1 MIESNLMHLDKKY
14 SIRIKFIWTEH
25 KIKTTYLWMSWPTNI
40 PVLHEWWCSTIS
52 SSISCNGAFLEWRP
66 IDIHLSYHPSQFV
79 LQLKINVPFIT
90 AIRARSISKREHT
103 APITLSNLAGN
114 HVLAVRSP
122 YLVSIPTDK
131 PTAPLPVSAN

>member
-1 MIESNLMHLDKKY
+1 MQLEKNIY
-14 SIRIKFIWTEH
+14 SSRIKFIWTEH
-25 KIKTTYLWMSWPTNI
+25 NIRKTNLWISWPTNI
-40 PVLHEWWCSTIS
+40 PSVAWMMMHYNFFFYFSQWSFPWMEAHWYSLKLSPKPVWSSTQNPRPFYNWY
-52 SSISCNGAFLEWRP
+52 SC
-66 IDIHLSYHPSQFV
+66 DIHL
-79 LQLKINVPFIT
+79 
-90 AIRARSISKREHT
+90 KRDHT